1 MARLPI
7 EEALARIPRRS
18 EPRPEF
24 AASLLAALSRELEEA
39 PVEEEARP
47 PELPPRRRA
56 RIWFGP
62 RLRLVRVGVAAALA
76 AIAATL
82 VMILPKQPSAFAVLE
97 RARDRFE
104 RLPFHATVRNVFG
117 EFVGDDTLVVEHRF
131 KSATQWRSTVKS
143 SSNPRTPE
151 EAGDFTV
158 FDGTRE
164 GRYEVEENT
173 FYFRPASEVGDPYG
187 ASGANERDPTEGY
200 WPSATGLK
208 QTPQF
213 LDENCRVSED
223 RVAGRAADKLTCDT
237 GGDPLGTV
245 GIWLDRETGF
255 MLKVETP
262 EVVREVMSID
272 YDPAFPTGIFDV
284 VAPEGA
290 RLRGDVPGRPSAGE
304 AKASIT
310 LGDHVTAVQ
319 TGLGA
324 VWAMSLDDAPPP
336 SGTPGPGRAT
346 PGDQP
351 PARLHRIDPATNRVV
366 TTITLDRVEEGN
378 PGSFAVGEGF
388 VWLLFAPRGDAH
400 AHSLRRIDPATNEFT
415 GSPIAL
421 ERDARGLGVGEGA
434 VWVTAATHADP
445 PERGELM
452 RIDPSTSAITRVPV
466 DGVPFGAPV
475 FGAGS
480 AWIATQAFDPA
491 DPNGPPINRVYRV
504 NARTNEVEVMF
515 RPARFPGLAFGEDAL
530 WMLSGDQRRSTLTRI
545 DLQTN
550 RAVATIDLPPGAN
563 TLTGGFVV
571 GGGYVWVLNGDD
583 GTLTKIDAA
592 TNRVAGASIRVGRGA
607 QEVAVGEGAAW
618 VGNYATGNVSRI
630 DLD

>member
-1 MARLPI
+1 MARLPV

-24 AASLLAALSRELEEA
+24 AASLLAALTRELAEA
-39 PVEEEARP
+39 PVDEEARP

-56 RIWFGP
+56 RIWFRPRP
-62 RLRLVRVGVAAALA
+62 RLVTVGVVAALA

-82 VMILPKQPSAFAVLE
+82 VTILPNQPSAFAALE

-104 RLPFHATVRNVFG
+104 RRPFHATVRNVFG
-117 EFVGDDTLVVEHRF
+117 EFVGDDTLVVEHWF
-131 KSATQWRSTVKS
+131 KSETEWRTTVVS
-143 SSNPRTPE
+143 SANPDTPE

-164 GRYEVEENT
+164 GRYEVEENA
-173 FYFRPASEVGDPYG
+173 FYFRPASEVDDPYV

-200 WPSATGLK
+200 WPSITGLK

-237 GGDPLGTV
+237 GGKPLGTV
-245 GIWLDRETGF
+245 NIWLDRETGF

-290 RLRGDVPGRPSAGE
+290 RLRGDVPGRPSAGG
-304 AKASIT
+304 ASKAIS

-324 VWAMSLDDAPPP
+324 VWVVSLDDARRPAERPAAGAPPQ
-336 SGTPGPGRAT
+336 S
-346 PGDQP
+346 DQP
-351 PARLHRIDPATNRVV
+351 PARLHRIDPATNTVV
-366 TTITLDRVEEGN
+366 ATIALDHAAFG
-378 PGSFAVGEGF
+378 VGEGF
-388 VWLLFAPRGDAH
+388 IWVVSTARGGAGT
-400 AHSLRRIDPATNEFT
+400 LRRIDPATNEFT

-421 ERDARGLGVGEGA
+421 EREARGLGVGEGA
-434 VWVTAATHADP
+434 VWVTTATRADP
-445 PERGELM
+445 PERGELL
-452 RIDPSTSAITRVPV
+452 RVDPDTSAITRIPV

-480 AWIATQAFDPA
+480 VWIQTQAFDPA

-504 NARTNEVEVMF
+504 NARTNAIETAL
-515 RPARFPGLAFGEDAL
+515 RPARFPALAFGDGSL
-530 WMLSGDQRRSTLTRI
+530 WMLSGDQRSSTLTRI
-545 DLQTN
+545 DPATN

-563 TLTGGFVV
+563 TLTGGFAV
-571 GGGYVWVLNGDD
+571 GGGYVWVLNADD
-583 GTLTKIDAA
+583 GTLTKVDVA
-592 TNRVAGASIRVGRGA
+592 TNRIAGASIRVGRGA

-618 VGNYATGNVSRI
+618 VGNYATGSVLRI
-630 DLD
+630 ELE

>member
-7 EEALARIPRRS
+7 EEALARVPRRS

-24 AASLLAALSRELEEA
+24 AASLLAALRRELEEA

-47 PELPPRRRA
+47 PQLPARRRP
-56 RIWFGP
+56 RIWLGP
-62 RLRLVRVGVAAALA
+62 RPRLVHVGVAAALA

-82 VMILPKQPSAFAVLE
+82 VTILPKQPSAFAALE

-104 RLPFHATVRNVFG
+104 RRPFHATVRNVFG
-117 EFVGDDTLVVEHRF
+117 EFVGDDTLVVELWF
-131 KSATQWRSTVKS
+131 KSETEWRATVVS
-143 SSNPRTPE
+143 SANPDTPE
-151 EAGDFTV
+151 DAGDFIV

-164 GRYEVEENT
+164 GRYEVEENA
-173 FYFRPASEVGDPYG
+173 FYFRPASEVDDPYV

-213 LDENCRVSED
+213 LDENCRVSDD

-237 GGDPLGTV
+237 GGKPLGTV

-262 EVVREVMSID
+262 EVVREVLSID
-272 YDPAFPTGIFDV
+272 YDPAFPSGIFEV
-284 VAPEGA
+284 VAPTGA
-290 RLRGDVPGRPSAGE
+290 GLRGDVPGRPSAGE

-324 VWAMSLDDAPPP
+324 VWAMALDDAPPP
-336 SGTPGPGRAT
+336 PPGPPGRT
-346 PGDQP
+346 PPGDQP

-366 TTITLDRVEEGN
+366 ATITLDRVEEGN
-378 PGSFAVGEGF
+378 LGSFAIGEGF
-388 VWLLFAPRGDAH
+388 VWLLSTPRGGAH
-400 AHSLRRIDPATNEFT
+400 AHTLRRIDPATNEFA
-415 GSPIAL
+415 GSPIVL
-421 ERDARGLGVGEGA
+421 ERDARGVGVGEGA
-434 VWVTAATHADP
+434 VWVTAATRADP

-452 RIDPSTSAITRVPV
+452 RIDPGTSAITRTPV
-466 DGVPFGAPV
+466 DGIPNGAPV

-480 AWIATQAFDPA
+480 VWIATQAFDPA

-504 NARTNEVEVMF
+504 NARTNEIEAML
-515 RPARFPGLAFGEDAL
+515 RPARFPGLAFGEAAL
-530 WMLSGDQRRSTLTRI
+530 WMLSGDQRSSTLTRI
-545 DLQTN
+545 DPTTN

-563 TLTGGFVV
+563 RLTGGFAV
-571 GGGYVWVLNGDD
+571 GGGYVWVLNADD
-583 GTLTKIDAA
+583 GTLTKIDVT
-592 TNRVAGASIRVGRGA
+592 TNRVAGLSVRVGRGA
-607 QEVAVGEGAAW
+607 QEVAVGEGAVW
-618 VGNYATGNVSRI
+618 VANYATGNVLRI